1 MFAECHSRSL
11 GHWPQAHKCRTTHVE
26 SWLAATA
33 PRRQTRATD
42 RCSPT
47 DITVFG
53 VALSA
58 GLWRESSLH
67 CERSAA
73 RRRGQKLAPRERELL
88 LSRASRVR
96 CLRDAAS
103 PALRRR
109 RQGDIITHLIR
120 RGTDSVGALYKCAQ
134 VSADSLVERLVSLQV
149 RRQPG
154 QCALRAEQCVPKL
167 RIAVRDNLCIIR
179 FQSNQ
184 TDMNKRACTCLAS
197 TRAHS
202 FQCQCHSYQPSAP
215 APAQTR
221 KSTLL

>member
-11 GHWPQAHKCRTTHVE
+11 GHWPQAHKCRTTRVE

-47 DITVFG
+47 DITVHSLELHSVQVCGARNALQREPRG
-53 VALSA
+53 VSC
-58 GLWRESSLH
+58 SSLH
-67 CERSAA
+67 WERSAA

-154 QCALRAEQCVPKL
+154 QCALRAEQCSSCEL
-167 RIAVRDNLCIIR
+167 RCA
-179 FQSNQ
+179 
-184 TDMNKRACTCLAS
+184 TTCA
-197 TRAHS
+197 
-202 FQCQCHSYQPSAP
+202 
-215 APAQTR
+215 
-221 KSTLL
+221 